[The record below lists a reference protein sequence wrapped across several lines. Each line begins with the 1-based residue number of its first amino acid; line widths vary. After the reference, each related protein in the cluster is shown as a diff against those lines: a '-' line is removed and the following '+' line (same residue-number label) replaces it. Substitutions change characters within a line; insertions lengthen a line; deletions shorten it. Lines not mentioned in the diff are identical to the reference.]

1 MMGRL
6 LFSRPR
12 LVVCVFYCFSSALNL
27 FESNETCLALRW
39 GSVFQLEFYHMKVK
53 ILKALF

>member
-6 LFSRPR
+6 LFSCLR
-12 LVVCVFYCFSSALNL
+12 LVVCFFFFGFSSALNL

-39 GSVFQLEFYHMKVK
+39 GSVFQLEFYHMKV
-53 ILKALF
+53 